1 MKTSE
6 LKKQL
11 KELQN
16 TQVFESAQCNSTR
29 ARSISVGNA
38 FGGTT
43 EISLRGDG
51 GRVLWVL
58 LQPAEVTELI
68 HQLAANIGCH
78 IHIQPRNDFASW
90 RQWKETT
97 GQLSINTEA
106 PWSNHPPHAKI
117 EHENQPGLST
127 PVRSN
132 ENVVATEKTVN
143 RRSAKRAAKAA

>member
-1 MKTSE
+1 MEPTMKTSE
-6 LKKQL
+6 FKKQL

-16 TQVFESAQCNSTR
+16 KQVFESAQGNSAR
-29 ARSISVGNA
+29 ARVVSVGNA
-38 FGGTT
+38 FCGTT

-51 GRVLWVL
+51 DRILWAL

-78 IHIQPRNDFASW
+78 IHIQPRDDFASW

-97 GQLSINTEA
+97 NQPLISTND
-106 PWSNHPPHAKI
+106 PPHAKI
-117 EHENQPGLST
+117 QYENQPGLST

-132 ENVVATEKTVN
+132 ENVMATKKTVN
-143 RRSAKRAAKAA
+143 KRGTKRTAKAS